1 MPYTLESD
9 AVDFRDVATMTPEI
23 TVASIDEIYM
33 NASTRPCR
41 VTTGGGQT
49 WVLKLVG
56 AGPGPRGLLI
66 ELLALRF
73 TAAIGAPVPEAKPL
87 WLPQDFPWTIGTD
100 EFDEMLQRSF
110 GWNLG
115 IGFVA
120 DARSMSVNKVLAEPP
135 AVLAAIAAADRLA
148 FNVDRT
154 RDNPNVLAGSDGR
167 AVAIDY
173 DACLFLSRALAGRTP
188 AAFDLP
194 PGHLLEGLDLPEAEQ
209 AFDAALCETIAAD
222 VPAEWLPGGGHD
234 ARAAGRGAGGICGR
248 VE

>member
-1 MPYTLESD
+1 
-9 AVDFRDVATMTPEI
+9 MTPEI
-23 TVASIDEIYM
+23 TVARIDEIYM

-41 VTTGGGQT
+41 VTTGSGET
-49 WVLKLVG
+49 WVLKLAG

-73 TAAIGAPVPEAKPL
+73 AAAIGAPVPQAKPL
-87 WLPQDFPWTIGTD
+87 WLPHGFPWTIGTD

-120 DARSMSVNKVLAEPP
+120 DARPMTADAVLAEPP
-135 AVLAAIAAADRLA
+135 EVLAAIAAADRFA

-154 RDNPNVLAGSDGR
+154 RGNANMLAGADGR

-173 DACLFLSRALAGRTP
+173 DACLFLGRALAGRVP

-194 PGHLLEGLDLPEAEQ
+194 PGHLLEALALPEAGR
-209 AFDAALCETIAAD
+209 AFDPALCETITGD
-222 VPAEWLPGGGHD
+222 VPAEWLPEGASREGLAAALAGYVGGWND
-234 ARAAGRGAGGICGR
+234 ALAKSAPE
-248 VE
+248 VT